1 MFSGLNAF
9 YDLFDSTMLNN
20 VNKGLELCTGACQF
34 VFVFLVSIEL
44 DTNTKFI
51 CKALP
56 SLHLMECVPVH
67 SVCVSLVV
75 LL

>member
-9 YDLFDSTMLNN
+9 SGLFDSTMLNN
-20 VNKGLELCTGACQF
+20 VNKGLDCCTVVCQ
-34 VFVFLVSIEL
+34 VVFLGVSIKL

-56 SLHLMECVPVH
+56 ALHLIECVPVH
-67 SVCVSLVV
+67 SVCVSLFV
-75 LL
+75 L